1 MHNSDKEKQS
11 TYGILYVV
19 ATPIG
24 NFNDI
29 SRRAVETLSKVNLIA
44 SEDTRHSKKLLT
56 HLNIKVRQ
64 ISYHKHNEQKISNI
78 LINNLIGGKNIA
90 LISDA
95 GSPAISD
102 PGDILIKK
110 ARQKGI
116 HVSPIP
122 GACSITSAL
131 SASGYGSENFQF
143 IGFLPK
149 QTLKKEKIFR
159 KHILENSYSLVFF
172 ESPNRLIETL
182 KNIEKNYSELCALV
196 IAREISKI
204 HEEIIELNI
213 KECISRYESKYPEKC
228 KGELVIILPAQDH
241 LENKESLDD
250 IENFLILLLSND
262 ISYANAIKAVCSKYK
277 LKKNEIYKKY
287 IHLAKAHDSD

>member
-29 SRRAVETLSKVNLIA
+29 SRRAVEILSKVNLIA

-56 HLNIKVRQ
+56 HFNIKVRQ

-149 QTLKKEKIFR
+149 SDAEIVCLLKHGVGESSNSNYFLSLGNGFLHLTGNGTNVFDFGLNQNYKNQLGEI
-159 KHILENSYSLVFF
+159 KHSCKVFVEIVFF
-172 ESPNRLIETL
+172 
-182 KNIEKNYSELCALV
+182 
-196 IAREISKI
+196 
-204 HEEIIELNI
+204 
-213 KECISRYESKYPEKC
+213 
-228 KGELVIILPAQDH
+228 
-241 LENKESLDD
+241 
-250 IENFLILLLSND
+250 FF
-262 ISYANAIKAVCSKYK
+262 
-277 LKKNEIYKKY
+277 
-287 IHLAKAHDSD
+287 